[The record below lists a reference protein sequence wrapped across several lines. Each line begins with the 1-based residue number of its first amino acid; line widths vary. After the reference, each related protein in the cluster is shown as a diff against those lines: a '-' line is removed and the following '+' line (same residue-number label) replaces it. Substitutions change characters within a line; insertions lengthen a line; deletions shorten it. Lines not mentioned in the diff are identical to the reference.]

1 MSKHSIETGDY
12 FDSENENKLTCI
24 VFIAD
29 ESAYNNID
37 YPNFIDFL
45 SKHQEFEDINISYET
60 IVEEIKSNRS
70 TIYLNWVRLIGG
82 ERNEFMR
89 DFILELDGLH

>member
-70 TIYLNWVRLIGG
+70 TIYLNWVRIN
-82 ERNEFMR
+82 RR
-89 DFILELDGLH
+89 RKK